1 MIFAKMEIINFDN
14 NSTTKVSEE
23 VLARMLE
30 VYKFSYNPSST
41 HTLGRRAAMMVEGA
55 RQDLSDVLNAQNY
68 EIFFTSGGTEANNMA
83 LFGDNYDA
91 ILYTKIEHSS
101 VYNTRPKGCKIIEFG
116 VNKDGVVDLADLEKK
131 LEECKGKN
139 FLVSIMHANSETGA
153 IQPIKEAAKLVHQKG
168 GLIHSDMVQAFGKIA
183 VDLEDLNVDFATVSS
198 HKINGPQGAGAIF
211 VRRGLDIQPIIF
223 GGGQERGKRNGT
235 VNVAGVVGFGEATC
249 HVNEKIVKMEEV
261 RKLRDF
267 IEAEVKK
274 IAGDNIMFFS
284 QTVDRSP
291 NTSFMALK
299 NANSQTKMIHF
310 DLNKIMVSAGSACSS
325 GSVKPSR
332 VLESMNVAPEF
343 LNGLRISLC
352 PDNTRAEA
360 ERFIAAFKELYEKVK
375 LNF

>member
-14 NSTTKVSEE
+14 NSTTKVSEA

-153 IQPIKEAAKLVHQKG
+153 IQPIKEAAKLVHQ
-168 GLIHSDMVQAFGKIA
+168 
-183 VDLEDLNVDFATVSS
+183 
-198 HKINGPQGAGAIF
+198 
-211 VRRGLDIQPIIF
+211 
-223 GGGQERGKRNGT
+223 
-235 VNVAGVVGFGEATC
+235 
-249 HVNEKIVKMEEV
+249 
-261 RKLRDF
+261 
-267 IEAEVKK
+267 
-274 IAGDNIMFFS
+274 
-284 QTVDRSP
+284 
-291 NTSFMALK
+291 
-299 NANSQTKMIHF
+299 
-310 DLNKIMVSAGSACSS
+310 
-325 GSVKPSR
+325 
-332 VLESMNVAPEF
+332 
-343 LNGLRISLC
+343 
-352 PDNTRAEA
+352 
-360 ERFIAAFKELYEKVK
+360 
-375 LNF
+375 